1 MTFTRFVE
9 VGRVALVNYGPETG
23 KLCTIIDVVDQ
34 TRALIDGPTKL
45 TGVSRQIIT
54 LKRLSLTDIKV
65 KIGLNARQKSL
76 EKAWAK
82 GDVVAKW
89 AATSWAKKIAAKKK
103 RASLNDFGRFKM
115 AAAKRKRNAAVKAK
129 VGSA

>member
-1 MTFTRFVE
+1 MIIDDYVPVDQR
-9 VGRVALVNYGPETG
+9 G
-23 KLCTIIDVVDQ
+23 KLVM
-34 TRALIDGPTKL
+34 ASTKSKEL
-45 TGVSRQIIT
+45 WAI
-54 LKRLSLTDIKV
+54 L
-65 KIGLNARQKSL
+65 L

-115 AAAKRKRNAAVKAK
+115 VAAKRKRNAAVKAK